1 MFSCWVDEVTTGVKA
16 HLEGASERCRQSSG
30 INKSRRQQVDIR
42 GWVRKKRRKV
52 QTLWTRARGRSQTF
66 RLSDEGATTFARYIY
81 FSRRVYKAVGDLFP
95 RSDNTSRCTSLSLSL
110 SLFFLFS
117 ICCFAC
123 FCFLVFLFRI
133 LSLFAFLRFVSLMHA
148 CISFQ
153 LLTDVI
159 LKKNDN
165 PISSPLPLIRTI
177 IDYYQRLGCSKKT

>member
-110 SLFFLFS
+110 SLSLSFSLLSFFNLLLRMFLFS
-117 ICCFAC
+117 CFPLQDIIFVCLSAFRFFDAC
-123 FCFLVFLFRI
+123 VYLVSTFNWCDF
-133 LSLFAFLRFVSLMHA
+133 
-148 CISFQ
+148 
-153 LLTDVI
+153 
-159 LKKNDN
+159 KKEW
-165 PISSPLPLIRTI
+165 
-177 IDYYQRLGCSKKT
+177 